1 MAEASLSPEKQD
13 LEVTSRK
20 RTASESNEG
29 EIEGSP
35 EAKKISVEVDPLDV
49 EELLGLGQY
58 PFNYKRTCVM
68 HDHSGDTHD
77 PQVEQSKL
85 SVVKMT
91 GFLGMES
98 LTQGILKQFSGDLL
112 ILYKPNQT

>member
-85 SVVKMT
+85 SVSFDRIFRNGV
-91 GFLGMES
+91 FD
-98 LTQGILKQFSGDLL
+98 QGNIETVTSVFW
-112 ILYKPNQT
+112 